1 MQYSQDRENGRQKS
15 KRQRGNQHHFPDF
28 YSFSQFRLPT
38 NWVYLSLSLC
48 LGLWLSA
55 CGNPS
60 TPNQSKTNTS
70 LPKEDETKL
79 TFFGV
84 ALEQFDETGRPIWK
98 VKAKEAKYTTD
109 KQMGQAQ
116 SPEGELYQ
124 DGKVVYQIKAEK
136 ADIKQ
141 DGKQLFLQGKIV
153 ATDPRNGIVFQG
165 NELEW
170 RPQEDLLIVRN
181 QLNGSHKQL
190 QATAQEAKVK
200 TREQRVEFSGGVV
213 AKSTDPQLQMRTEH
227 LIWQIK
233 DDKLFSDRSIQI
245 ERYKDNKISGR
256 SQGNAAEINLKTQIA
271 ILQPQAKLEL
281 VNPLM
286 QITSNSITWNIQ
298 KENITTNSP
307 IRVFKAAENLTITA
321 NQGKMNIPENTVYL
335 TGNVNAVGQRSQSLK
350 SNQLTWYLNKK
361 LLEAKGNVIY
371 HQVAPKLTFQG
382 ETAIGNLETENIVVK
397 GGNSGQKVVTEII
410 PQENR

>member
-55 CGNPS
+55 CGNSS

-70 LPKEDETKL
+70 SPKEDETKL

-84 ALEQFDETGRPIWK
+84 ALEQFDEVGRPIWK

-170 RPQEDLLIVRN
+170 RPQDDLLIVRN

-245 ERYKDNKISGR
+245 ERYEDNKISGR

-271 ILQPQAKLEL
+271 ILQRQAKLEL

-298 KENITTNSP
+298 KQNITTNSP
-307 IRVFKAAENLTITA
+307 IRVFKAAENLRITA

-361 LLEAKGNVIY
+361 LLEAQGNVIY

>member
-84 ALEQFDETGRPIWK
+84 ALEQFDETGKPMWK

-109 KQMGQAQ
+109 KQMGQAE

-200 TREQRVEFSGGVV
+200 TREQRVEFSGGVF

-233 DDKLFSDRSIQI
+233 DDKLFSDRFIQI
-245 ERYKDNKISGR
+245 ERYQDNKISGR

-307 IRVFKAAENLTITA
+307 IRVFKAADNLTVTA

-371 HQVAPKLTFQG
+371 DQVAPKLTFQG

-397 GGNSGQKVVTEII
+397 GGNSGQKVITEII

>member
-1 MQYSQDRENGRQKS
+1 MQYSQDRKNGRQKS
-15 KRQRGNQHHFPDF
+15 KRQRGSRHHSPHF

-55 CGNPS
+55 CSNPS

-70 LPKEDETKL
+70 SPKEDETKL

-245 ERYKDNKISGR
+245 ERYQDNKISGR

-371 HQVAPKLTFQG
+371 HQIAPKLTFQG

>member
-1 MQYSQDRENGRQKS
+1 MQYSQDRENGRQQS
-15 KRQRGNQHHFPDF
+15 KRQWGSKDHSPHF
-28 YSFSQFRLPT
+28 YSFSQFRLST
-38 NWVYLSLSLC
+38 NWLGLSLSLC

-70 LPKEDETKL
+70 SPKEDETKL

-84 ALEQFDETGRPIWK
+84 VLEQFDETGKPMWK

-200 TREQRVEFSGGVV
+200 TREQRVEFSGGVL

-233 DDKLFSDRSIQI
+233 DDKLFSDRFIQI
-245 ERYKDNKISGR
+245 ERYQDNKISGR

-307 IRVFKAAENLTITA
+307 IRVFKAAENLTVTA

-371 HQVAPKLTFQG
+371 DQVAPKLTFQG

-397 GGNSGQKVVTEII
+397 GGNSGQKVITEII

>member
-1 MQYSQDRENGRQKS
+1 MQYSQDRENGRQNS
-15 KRQRGNQHHFPDF
+15 KRQRGSKHRSPHF
-28 YSFSQFRLPT
+28 YSFSQFKLRT
-38 NWVYLSLSLC
+38 NWVYLSLSLF

-55 CGNPS
+55 CSHPS

-70 LPKEDETKL
+70 SPREDETKL

-84 ALEQFDETGRPIWK
+84 DLEQFDQVGRPIWK
-98 VKAKEAKYTTD
+98 VKAKKAKYTTD
-109 KQMGQAQ
+109 KQMGEAE
-116 SPEGELYQ
+116 SPQGELYQ

-153 ATDPRNGIVFQG
+153 ASDPRNGIVFQG

-233 DDKLFSDRSIQI
+233 EDKLFSDRPIQI

-256 SQGNAAEINLKTQIA
+256 SQANAAEINLKTQIA

-281 VNPLM
+281 IDPLM

-307 IRVFKAAENLTITA
+307 IRVFKAAENLTVTA
-321 NQGKMNIPENTVYL
+321 NQGKMKIPENTVYL

-361 LLEAKGNVIY
+361 LLEAQGNVIY
-371 HQVAPKLTFQG
+371 RQIAPKLTFQG
-382 ETAIGNLETENIVVK
+382 ETAVGNLETENIVVK
-397 GGNSGQKVVTEII
+397 GGNSGQKVITEII